1 MNNTLFPIT
10 AKFLSRHHTLG
21 LSQRYYD
28 FQLHPKLAD
37 VIDAQDNLNDLYD
50 LQEKIQ
56 QAESKAEA
64 RIPRPL
70 SLADVGLGEYQTSQR
85 FFQCKTLEDCLV
97 VLEWDIERAAW
108 LFDRACCLFE
118 LSLNPDLVQQVKDNF
133 KGCDLELKYNL
144 PTLDPSRM

>member
-1 MNNTLFPIT
+1 MNSTLFPLT
-10 AKFLSRHHTLG
+10 ATFLSRHQSYG
-21 LSQRYYD
+21 LKDRYYD
-28 FQLHPKLAD
+28 FQLHPKFAA
-37 VIDAQDNLNDLYD
+37 VIEAQDHLNELYD
-50 LQEKIQ
+50 VQEKIQ
-56 QAESKAEA
+56 EAEA
-64 RIPRPL
+64 SIPRPL
-70 SLADVGLGEYQTSQR
+70 SLCDVGLGTQHSHR
-85 FFQCKTLEDCLV
+85 FDQCKTLEDCLV